1 MVSLPDP
8 PFDAGARADRTR
20 SDGVLGSDR
29 AVHPRGNGGRRDP
42 AGRVACVACCGH
54 GKGLYLIDR
63 RVSLWR
69 TGLFP
74 PIPGRT
80 STLPSGTGTARR
92 SGCGS

>member
-1 MVSLPDP
+1 MVSYPTRLLTPAPGQTERDLTEFWEATARCIREVMAAAGIRPDE
-8 PFDAGARADRTR
+8 
-20 SDGVLGSDR
+20 
-29 AVHPRGNGGRRDP
+29 
-42 AGRVACVACCGH
+42 VACVACCGH

-63 RVSLWR
+63 EGLLWR